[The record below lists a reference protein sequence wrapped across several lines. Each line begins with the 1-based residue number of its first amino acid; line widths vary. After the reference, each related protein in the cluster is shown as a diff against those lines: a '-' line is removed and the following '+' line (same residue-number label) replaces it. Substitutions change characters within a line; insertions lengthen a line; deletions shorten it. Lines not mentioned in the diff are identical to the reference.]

1 MALVSGRQ
9 TINSLD
15 VLSILISSYLYAL
28 CQGTVPLA
36 DFRLVIYSF
45 IVALDLR
52 ALHKE
57 LVDGVNTIAS
67 EELAST
73 FGATLSQRDLATIT
87 ATVCS
92 NVQNALEQTTT
103 MDASDR
109 MDKVAAMTTTCLVD
123 FFTGQ
128 ALIPTERTGT
138 VLASIPAFRTK
149 LSSRATAL
157 LNNLRHAYLFGERG
171 NAPAARYLNKTR
183 PVYEFVRVTLGI
195 RMHGAENLRRF
206 PNGHGV
212 DEQTTGQ
219 NISLIHEAMRDGAM
233 QPIIVGLFSS

>member
-28 CQGTVPLA
+28 HQGTVPLA

-57 LVDGVNTIAS
+57 SVDGIAS

-73 FGATLSQRDLATIT
+73 FGATLLQRDLATIR

-92 NVQNALEQTTT
+92 NVQNALEHTTT

-109 MDKVAAMTTTCLVD
+109 MHKSRNDDHHLPD
-123 FFTGQ
+123 FFT
-128 ALIPTERTGT
+128 PT
-138 VLASIPAFRTK
+138 
-149 LSSRATAL
+149 
-157 LNNLRHAYLFGERG
+157 
-171 NAPAARYLNKTR
+171 
-183 PVYEFVRVTLGI
+183 
-195 RMHGAENLRRF
+195 
-206 PNGHGV
+206 
-212 DEQTTGQ
+212 
-219 NISLIHEAMRDGAM
+219 
-233 QPIIVGLFSS
+233 